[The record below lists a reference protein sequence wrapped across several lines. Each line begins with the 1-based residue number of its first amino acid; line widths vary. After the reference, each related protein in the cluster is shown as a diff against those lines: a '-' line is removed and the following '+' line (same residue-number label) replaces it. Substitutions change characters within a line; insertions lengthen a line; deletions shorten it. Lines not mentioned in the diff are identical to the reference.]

1 MTKVAVIT
9 GGGRSFLNFHAALT
23 YFDTASGMGLAV
35 AQALSQRPDWEV
47 HILDM
52 NSKAGAKVAAEL
64 PRAVFHQTNVASYDS
79 LSASVKAAFQSQGRL
94 DFTFAN
100 AGVIERKNFY
110 GAQAAN
116 VDVPPELDQISIDV
130 DLKGLTATA
139 YLALHYFRQS
149 PHKGEGGTMVLNSSC
164 GGLYASYYSPLYTAA
179 KCKLAKN
186 PFG

>member
-1 MTKVAVIT
+1 
-9 GGGRSFLNFHAALT
+9 
-23 YFDTASGMGLAV
+23 MGLAV

-47 HILDM
+47 HLLDL
-52 NSKAGAKVAAEL
+52 NDDAGQKAAAEL

-79 LSASVKAAFQSQGRL
+79 LSASVKAAFQSRGQI
-94 DFTFAN
+94 DFVFAN

-110 GAQAAN
+110 GTHGAD
-116 VDVPPELDQISIDV
+116 VDVPPELDQTSIDV

-149 PHKGEGGTMVLNSSC
+149 PHKGQGATMVLNSSC

-179 KCKLAKN
+179 KCELVRDRLCQS
-186 PFG
+186 